1 MERVYENKYCNTGDY
16 PVCDNFE
23 RAGSGRHGGAP
34 AACTP
39 RDDDCTAGSTGEIRM
54 GSRALEEA
62 SRALCL
68 DSGPL
73 DCPADAETH
82 LGSGLVAARREGMGL
97 GCRTLAIRG
106 LHALEDGM
114 KCQAA

>member
-1 MERVYENKYCNTGDY
+1 MG
-16 PVCDNFE
+16 
-23 RAGSGRHGGAP
+23 
-34 AACTP
+34 P
-39 RDDDCTAGSTGEIRM
+39 RT
-54 GSRALEEA
+54 LEEA

-82 LGSGLVAARREGMGL
+82 LGSGFVAGRPGGMGL
-97 GCRTLAIRG
+97 DCRTLAIRV

-114 KCQAA
+114 TCQAA